1 MDDATDPDVVAA
13 AISATLGD
21 EGASAIDEIIDAV
34 VNKKAS
40 FAESIAAELSD
51 SGNSST
57 AGLFLDKVESNNL
70 PKKKGKTTTEATKKG
85 KTTTNGKFKSA
96 WLKLKTTM

>member
-13 AISATLGD
+13 AISETVGD
-21 EGASAIDEIIDAV
+21 EDASAIDEIIDAV
-34 VNKKAS
+34 VNKNAS

-85 KTTTNGKFKSA
+85 KTRRYNNINIPVSNFT
-96 WLKLKTTM
+96 